1 MGLYP
6 LLARAAAIAENEN
19 SSFAEALSLAAAERG
34 TPLRRVF
41 ADEAEALSH
50 DLGHGG
56 AAEQRA
62 VIDLDNGRIRL
73 EYDHR
78 AGSLR
83 ESLDALANHFPTAGA
98 NRIQNRLIAFLAEH
112 DGSEELYKTL
122 HNELG
127 LTNQEIEAMGFDLA
141 HRYEPDCD
149 DAYQDIVD
157 YIRFEQ
163 ETSKMWP
170 WLISG
175 DEMLAQ
181 ETTLRE
187 IAGRL
192 TAAGE
197 WDTESIYESLT
208 EAFGN
213 NLSLDKQSKDDTKEE
228 ERNINIKQD
237 QLDLLWQLE
246 EFRKKHEHQAEPSD
260 WAIRMCEAFVAR
272 SMGFTDRVQWTELLR
287 QKGETLFTFD
297 WKSGSVSDHV
307 VQWCKEN
314 NRNWR
319 YSHLGELQVAHGGEW
334 RKVDYFCRDGS
345 ETRVYFPP
353 EPVQE
358 QQLHALAEA
367 PAVHLRDLL
376 TLGLPDHDVYL
387 VHAAEDVGWVPAADL
402 PRLTAQGKEEF
413 SALLDAKMP
422 PSAPAPMEWNWFWTA
437 SIHSFWHNTMKHLPT
452 VPGQNMPWNCFCN
465 GGITMKKA
473 TVTVSFEQEKLKAV
487 QFYAGKNGTSLELE
501 LDMFMEKL
509 YKKYVP
515 SQTREYI
522 ESMAEPEE
530 QPRPRPARSPR
541 SAAPDTFDEKKG
553 VE

>member
-141 HRYEPDCD
+141 HRYEPDCS

-157 YIRFEQ
+157 YIQFEQ
-163 ETSKMWP
+163 ETAEIWP
-170 WLISG
+170 WLISD
-175 DEMLAQ
+175 DEILAH

-192 TAAGE
+192 AAAGE
-197 WDTESIYESLT
+197 WDTESIYDGLT

-213 NLSLDKQSKDDTKEE
+213 NPSLNNPSEFSPKPIACRKEE
-228 ERNINIKQD
+228 STIKITQN

-272 SMGFTDRVQWTELLR
+272 SMGFTDRTQWTELLR
-287 QKGETLFTFD
+287 QRGETLFTFD
-297 WKSGSVSDHV
+297 WKSGSISDHV
-307 VQWCKEN
+307 AQWCREN
-314 NRNWR
+314 HRDWR
-319 YSHLGELQVAHGGEW
+319 YSHLGELQVAHSGEW
-334 RKVDYFCRDGS
+334 KKVDYFCANGG
-345 ETRVYFPP
+345 ETRVYFPA

-358 QQLHALAEA
+358 QQLQALAED

-376 TLGLPDHDVYL
+376 TLGLPEHDVYL
-387 VHAAEDVGWVPAADL
+387 VHASADVGWVPAADL

-413 SALLDAKMP
+413 SELLNARV
-422 PSAPAPMEWNWFWTA
+422 AA
-437 SIHSFWHNTMKHLPT
+437 IR
-452 VPGQNMPWNCFCN
+452 PGP
-465 GGITMKKA
+465 
-473 TVTVSFEQEKLKAV
+473 
-487 QFYAGKNGTSLELE
+487 Y
-501 LDMFMEKL
+501 
-509 YKKYVP
+509 
-515 SQTREYI
+515 
-522 ESMAEPEE
+522 
-530 QPRPRPARSPR
+530 
-541 SAAPDTFDEKKG
+541 G
-553 VE
+553 VELVLDGVNSQLLAQYDETLANSSRAEHAMELFL

>member
-170 WLISG
+170 WLKNLPMVRWLIEQGADITIADKYG
-175 DEMLAQ
+175 D
-181 ETTLRE
+181 RPY
-187 IAGRL
+187 
-192 TAAGE
+192 
-197 WDTESIYESLT
+197 S
-208 EAFGN
+208 
-213 NLSLDKQSKDDTKEE
+213 
-228 ERNINIKQD
+228 
-237 QLDLLWQLE
+237 
-246 EFRKKHEHQAEPSD
+246 
-260 WAIRMCEAFVAR
+260 VA
-272 SMGFTDRVQWTELLR
+272 VQ
-287 QKGETLFTFD
+287 
-297 WKSGSVSDHV
+297 
-307 VQWCKEN
+307 
-314 NRNWR
+314 NRNQ
-319 YSHLGELQVAHGGEW
+319 EMA
-334 RKVDYFCRDGS
+334 DYLKGL
-345 ETRVYFPP
+345 EP
-353 EPVQE
+353 EE
-358 QQLHALAEA
+358 
-367 PAVHLRDLL
+367 
-376 TLGLPDHDVYL
+376 
-387 VHAAEDVGWVPAADL
+387 
-402 PRLTAQGKEEF
+402 
-413 SALLDAKMP
+413 
-422 PSAPAPMEWNWFWTA
+422 
-437 SIHSFWHNTMKHLPT
+437 WHN
-452 VPGQNMPWNCFCN
+452 
-465 GGITMKKA
+465 
-473 TVTVSFEQEKLKAV
+473 EQEKVRQLMP
-487 QFYAGKNGTSLELE
+487 Y
-501 LDMFMEKL
+501 KL
-509 YKKYVP
+509 
-515 SQTREYI
+515 
-522 ESMAEPEE
+522 
-530 QPRPRPARSPR
+530 PARLVEYLKTGPLRLEFPDQKWVKWAELYSYMDVQEMTWKRKKLLSLMAAMDNYSDYLLLWSPR
-541 SAAPDTFDEKKG
+541 DKKLWYLDIEHEEFHPLSKWDDFIADPG
-553 VE
+553 RYLNGMIEGEFEE

>member
-1 MGLYP
+1 MAVLYQVEQQGRQTAFVGEDGTGLVGLYP
-6 LLARAAAIAENEN
+6 LLARAAAITENEN
-19 SSFAEALSLAAAERG
+19 NSFAEALSLAAAERG

-62 VIDLDNGRIRL
+62 VIDLDNGRIRV

-228 ERNINIKQD
+228 ERNMNIRQSRPTGRSGCVRR
-237 QLDLLWQLE
+237 LLPEVWASQTGYSGRNCSGRRVKLSS
-246 EFRKKHEHQAEPSD
+246 PS
-260 WAIRMCEAFVAR
+260 
-272 SMGFTDRVQWTELLR
+272 T
-287 QKGETLFTFD
+287 
-297 WKSGSVSDHV
+297 GS
-307 VQWCKEN
+307 
-314 NRNWR
+314 
-319 YSHLGELQVAHGGEW
+319 
-334 RKVDYFCRDGS
+334 
-345 ETRVYFPP
+345 
-353 EPVQE
+353 
-358 QQLHALAEA
+358 
-367 PAVHLRDLL
+367 
-376 TLGLPDHDVYL
+376 
-387 VHAAEDVGWVPAADL
+387 PAA
-402 PRLTAQGKEEF
+402 
-413 SALLDAKMP
+413 SA
-422 PSAPAPMEWNWFWTA
+422 
-437 SIHSFWHNTMKHLPT
+437 TM
-452 VPGQNMPWNCFCN
+452 
-465 GGITMKKA
+465 
-473 TVTVSFEQEKLKAV
+473 
-487 QFYAGKNGTSLELE
+487 
-501 LDMFMEKL
+501 
-509 YKKYVP
+509 
-515 SQTREYI
+515 
-522 ESMAEPEE
+522 
-530 QPRPRPARSPR
+530 
-541 SAAPDTFDEKKG
+541 
-553 VE
+553 

>member
-181 ETTLRE
+181 ETTCGRSL
-187 IAGRL
+187 AG
-192 TAAGE
+192 
-197 WDTESIYESLT
+197 
-208 EAFGN
+208 
-213 NLSLDKQSKDDTKEE
+213 
-228 ERNINIKQD
+228 
-237 QLDLLWQLE
+237 
-246 EFRKKHEHQAEPSD
+246 
-260 WAIRMCEAFVAR
+260 
-272 SMGFTDRVQWTELLR
+272 
-287 QKGETLFTFD
+287 
-297 WKSGSVSDHV
+297 
-307 VQWCKEN
+307 
-314 NRNWR
+314 
-319 YSHLGELQVAHGGEW
+319 
-334 RKVDYFCRDGS
+334 
-345 ETRVYFPP
+345 
-353 EPVQE
+353 
-358 QQLHALAEA
+358 
-367 PAVHLRDLL
+367 
-376 TLGLPDHDVYL
+376 
-387 VHAAEDVGWVPAADL
+387 
-402 PRLTAQGKEEF
+402 
-413 SALLDAKMP
+413 
-422 PSAPAPMEWNWFWTA
+422 
-437 SIHSFWHNTMKHLPT
+437 
-452 VPGQNMPWNCFCN
+452 
-465 GGITMKKA
+465 
-473 TVTVSFEQEKLKAV
+473 
-487 QFYAGKNGTSLELE
+487 
-501 LDMFMEKL
+501 
-509 YKKYVP
+509 
-515 SQTREYI
+515 
-522 ESMAEPEE
+522 
-530 QPRPRPARSPR
+530 
-541 SAAPDTFDEKKG
+541 
-553 VE
+553 

>member
-260 WAIRMCEAFVAR
+260 WAIRMCEALAKVLDPSDEIKPAATEEQIGNQE
-272 SMGFTDRVQWTELLR
+272 SVLDFTLPSQVREFFLLTAGINVSTGVIVELSGTFNLTIHGERYCVLGEFWKEADGDQLLLRPGEETIWYYAHEQDKVKRLCNDMAELL
-287 QKGETLFTFD
+287 
-297 WKSGSVSDHV
+297 
-307 VQWCKEN
+307 
-314 NRNWR
+314 
-319 YSHLGELQVAHGGEW
+319 
-334 RKVDYFCRDGS
+334 
-345 ETRVYFPP
+345 
-353 EPVQE
+353 
-358 QQLHALAEA
+358 
-367 PAVHLRDLL
+367 
-376 TLGLPDHDVYL
+376 
-387 VHAAEDVGWVPAADL
+387 
-402 PRLTAQGKEEF
+402 
-413 SALLDAKMP
+413 
-422 PSAPAPMEWNWFWTA
+422 
-437 SIHSFWHNTMKHLPT
+437 
-452 VPGQNMPWNCFCN
+452 
-465 GGITMKKA
+465 
-473 TVTVSFEQEKLKAV
+473 
-487 QFYAGKNGTSLELE
+487 
-501 LDMFMEKL
+501 
-509 YKKYVP
+509 
-515 SQTREYI
+515 
-522 ESMAEPEE
+522 
-530 QPRPRPARSPR
+530 
-541 SAAPDTFDEKKG
+541 EKKLARYLN
-553 VE
+553 EH

>member
-1 MGLYP
+1 MLYQVEQRGRQTAFVGEDGAGLVGLYP

-287 QKGETLFTFD
+287 QRGETLFIFD
-297 WKSGSVSDHV
+297 WKSGSGARKIVGSGDTAILGSCRLLMAVS
-307 VQWCKEN
+307 
-314 NRNWR
+314 
-319 YSHLGELQVAHGGEW
+319 GE
-334 RKVDYFCRDGS
+334 RS
-345 ETRVYFPP
+345 II
-353 EPVQE
+353 
-358 QQLHALAEA
+358 
-367 PAVHLRDLL
+367 
-376 TLGLPDHDVYL
+376 
-387 VHAAEDVGWVPAADL
+387 
-402 PRLTAQGKEEF
+402 
-413 SALLDAKMP
+413 SA
-422 PSAPAPMEWNWFWTA
+422 
-437 SIHSFWHNTMKHLPT
+437 
-452 VPGQNMPWNCFCN
+452 G
-465 GGITMKKA
+465 
-473 TVTVSFEQEKLKAV
+473 
-487 QFYAGKNGTSLELE
+487 
-501 LDMFMEKL
+501 
-509 YKKYVP
+509 
-515 SQTREYI
+515 
-522 ESMAEPEE
+522 MAEKPECISH
-530 QPRPRPARSPR
+530 QSPCRNSSSRHWQKTLPSMCGICSR
-541 SAAPDTFDEKKG
+541 SACRTTMSIWFMLQRMWAGCPQRIFLG
-553 VE
+553 

>member
-1 MGLYP
+1 MLYQVEQRGRQTAFVGEDGAGLVGLYP

-213 NLSLDKQSKDDTKEE
+213 NLSLDKQSKDDTKEKE
-228 ERNINIKQD
+228 TSILNRISWICFGSWRSSERNMNIRQSRPTGRSGCVRR
-237 QLDLLWQLE
+237 LLPEVWASQTGYSGRNCSGRRVKLSS
-246 EFRKKHEHQAEPSD
+246 PS
-260 WAIRMCEAFVAR
+260 
-272 SMGFTDRVQWTELLR
+272 T
-287 QKGETLFTFD
+287 
-297 WKSGSVSDHV
+297 GS
-307 VQWCKEN
+307 
-314 NRNWR
+314 
-319 YSHLGELQVAHGGEW
+319 
-334 RKVDYFCRDGS
+334 
-345 ETRVYFPP
+345 
-353 EPVQE
+353 
-358 QQLHALAEA
+358 
-367 PAVHLRDLL
+367 
-376 TLGLPDHDVYL
+376 
-387 VHAAEDVGWVPAADL
+387 PAA
-402 PRLTAQGKEEF
+402 
-413 SALLDAKMP
+413 SA
-422 PSAPAPMEWNWFWTA
+422 
-437 SIHSFWHNTMKHLPT
+437 TM
-452 VPGQNMPWNCFCN
+452 
-465 GGITMKKA
+465 
-473 TVTVSFEQEKLKAV
+473 
-487 QFYAGKNGTSLELE
+487 
-501 LDMFMEKL
+501 
-509 YKKYVP
+509 
-515 SQTREYI
+515 
-522 ESMAEPEE
+522 
-530 QPRPRPARSPR
+530 
-541 SAAPDTFDEKKG
+541 
-553 VE
+553 

>member
-112 DGSEELYKTL
+112 DGSEELYEVL
-122 HNELG
+122 HDELG
-127 LTNQEIEAMGFDLA
+127 LTNREIEAIGFALT
-141 HRYEPDCD
+141 HHYEPDCS

-157 YIRFEQ
+157 YIQFEQ
-163 ETSKMWP
+163 ETAEIWP
-170 WLISG
+170 WLISD
-175 DEMLAQ
+175 DEILAH

-192 TAAGE
+192 AAAGE
-197 WDTESIYESLT
+197 WDTESIYDGLT

-213 NLSLDKQSKDDTKEE
+213 NPSLNNPSEFSPKPIACRKEE
-228 ERNINIKQD
+228 STIKITQN

-272 SMGFTDRVQWTELLR
+272 SMGFTDRTQWTELLR
-287 QKGETLFTFD
+287 QRGETLFTFD
-297 WKSGSVSDHV
+297 WKSGSISDHV
-307 VQWCKEN
+307 AQWCREN
-314 NRNWR
+314 HRDWR
-319 YSHLGELQVAHGGEW
+319 YSHLGELQVAHSGEW
-334 RKVDYFCRDGS
+334 KKVDYFCANGG
-345 ETRVYFPP
+345 ETRVYFPA

-358 QQLHALAEA
+358 QQLQALAED

-376 TLGLPDHDVYL
+376 TLGLPEHDVYL
-387 VHAAEDVGWVPAADL
+387 VHASADVGWVPAADL

-413 SALLDAKMP
+413 SELLNARV
-422 PSAPAPMEWNWFWTA
+422 AA
-437 SIHSFWHNTMKHLPT
+437 IR
-452 VPGQNMPWNCFCN
+452 PGP
-465 GGITMKKA
+465 
-473 TVTVSFEQEKLKAV
+473 
-487 QFYAGKNGTSLELE
+487 Y
-501 LDMFMEKL
+501 
-509 YKKYVP
+509 
-515 SQTREYI
+515 
-522 ESMAEPEE
+522 
-530 QPRPRPARSPR
+530 
-541 SAAPDTFDEKKG
+541 G
-553 VE
+553 VELVLDGVNSQLLAQYDETLANSSRAEHAMELFL